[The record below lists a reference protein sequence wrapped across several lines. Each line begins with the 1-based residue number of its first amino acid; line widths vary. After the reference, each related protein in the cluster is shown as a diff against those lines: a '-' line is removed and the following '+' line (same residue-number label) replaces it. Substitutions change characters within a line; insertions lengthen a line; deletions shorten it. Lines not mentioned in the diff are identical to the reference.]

1 MVPVVCLVIGDW
13 KIFWWICCREE
24 NSGAGGLG
32 IFIAHSLGAQG
43 IEAQYQRNNQ
53 VQFIF
58 G

>member
-13 KIFWWICCREE
+13 KILLVEK
-24 NSGAGGLG
+24 SGAGGLG